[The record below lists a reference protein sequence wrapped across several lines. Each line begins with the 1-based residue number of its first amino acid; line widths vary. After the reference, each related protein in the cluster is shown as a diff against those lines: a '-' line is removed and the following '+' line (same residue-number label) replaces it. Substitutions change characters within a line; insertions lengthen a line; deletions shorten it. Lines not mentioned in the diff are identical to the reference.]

1 MSKRY
6 KCVQC
11 GYPVIDDNDLA
22 NGVELTNNCATHWR
36 VCVSQRYWPSYM
48 RLGKPL
54 DKPLD
59 KTKKK
64 VLDKPETVMFTD
76 KSSTEGVAPR
86 GSSVLPEEG
95 STGTPSL
102 SVEL

>member
-1 MSKRY
+1 MRWRGSLVSKRY

-36 VCVSQRYWPSYM
+36 ICVSQRYWPSYM

-64 VLDKPETVMFTD
+64 VLNFRAVRNNFIVKTNEDNVQ
-76 KSSTEGVAPR
+76 S
-86 GSSVLPEEG
+86 
-95 STGTPSL
+95 
-102 SVEL
+102 